1 MTQGI
6 EWFEHMIVFSSYQDL
21 YVPFESARIE
31 YGDIEIKDKKRSHIF
46 KRMVQNIL
54 GRLKNKSIIRI
65 DMNFKQ
71 QKNLNSMI
79 GRNAHIRIL
88 DTLELQAIVAYF
100 FIEYLE

>member
-1 MTQGI
+1 
-6 EWFEHMIVFSSYQDL
+6 MIVFGSYQDL

-54 GRLKNKSIIRI
+54 GRLKYKTLVRV

-88 DTLELQAIVAYF
+88 DTIQLQTIVAYF
-100 FIEYLE
+100 FKEYLE